1 MKSHPLIMQPHSVRA
16 MLAGIKTETRRIP
29 TPRNCTFDGGAWP
42 KELVKD
48 GAWKER
54 LYWKDA
60 YTDTEAG
67 GSLCIESFDDGITH
81 ELSPRIQPGDEIYV
95 KEAVQSAAEM
105 NVCHEADDY
114 WIYKATDPDWEGA
127 SEGWKW
133 RSPLFMPREAARI
146 VRPVLSVGFE
156 FLQDITF
163 DAAFAEGMLPKWSKV
178 RSGYSKGNPAPSTAA
193 FITLWDSINAD
204 RGYPWA
210 SNPPV
215 LVIKFGKEN
224 IV

>member
-1 MKSHPLIMQPHSVRA
+1 MKSHGLLMTPDLIRA
-16 MLAGIKTETRRIP
+16 TLAGIKTETRRIP
-29 TPRNCTFDGGAWP
+29 TPRNCTFDGGTWP

-48 GAWKER
+48 GAWKTALDWDEHHIR
-54 LYWKDA
+54 
-60 YTDTEAG
+60 
-67 GSLCIESFDDGITH
+67 ITSEYLLVYH
-81 ELSPRIQPGDEIYV
+81 LETKQWHSISPRIQQGDTIYI
-95 KEAVQSAAEM
+95 KEAWCTFGDSEFCYKVDSGH
-105 NVCHEADDY
+105 VFTKDGDGFHE
-114 WIYKATDPDWEGA
+114 KK
-127 SEGWKW
+127 WK
-133 RSPLFMPREAARI
+133 SPMFMPREAARI